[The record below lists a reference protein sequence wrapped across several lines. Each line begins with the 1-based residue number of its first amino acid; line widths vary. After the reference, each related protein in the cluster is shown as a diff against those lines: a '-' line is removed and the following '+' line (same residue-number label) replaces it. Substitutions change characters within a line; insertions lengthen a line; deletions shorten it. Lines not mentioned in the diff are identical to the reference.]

1 MLWAKLE
8 RNTDGQITGW
18 HSLIDHSA
26 DVAAVIEALLAQP
39 TLNRRLAQA
48 AGLAKLDVVACAR
61 LAALAFLHDIGKA
74 NRGFRARIDPSA
86 PCIGHIDQL
95 AWLFK
100 PGEGEDLCDRICD
113 VLGLDE
119 VIDWF
124 KETSGREVWDA
135 IFAHHG
141 RPWQSKPSR
150 AYWRI
155 VDGSDPIAD
164 LAPMR
169 AALERWFAPA
179 FTAGAPLPD
188 TPAFDHAFAG
198 LLMLADWLGSDTQF
212 FSLANGGEADRMGWA
227 RPRAIEAVHA
237 VGLAVERRRVVVQRN
252 RPDFAALFDVP
263 SPRPIQH
270 YATVPQAQCVVL
282 EAETGS
288 GKTEAALW
296 RFVHLFAQGEVDG
309 LYFALP
315 TRVAATQMFGRIKK
329 LRDAL
334 FPVEDRPTVVL
345 AVPGQ
350 VGADDVRGHSLPRF
364 GFEWDDVPTELQR
377 AQRWAAEHPKR
388 FLAAQIAVGTIDQV
402 LLASIATRHAHMRGA
417 ALLRHL
423 LVVDEVHASDR
434 FMEELLA
441 NLLQGHLQAGG
452 HALLLSATLGA
463 GAQARLLGTTT
474 RSLAAAEALSYPAYG
489 WAEDGEAKVLPIERP
504 KQGKT
509 VRIAAE
515 PWLDAPEQIAGHAR
529 AAADAGAKVLVI
541 RNTVGA
547 GTATARAIEALGDGT
562 ALFRVGDVATLH
574 HGRFSASDRLLLD
587 AEVEKVL
594 GKNSPRAARI
604 VVGTQTLEASL
615 DLDADLL
622 ITDLCPMD
630 VLLQRIGRLHR
641 HAERERPEGFTA
653 PRVVVLTPHR
663 RDLLGLLRGRAG
675 RHGLGL
681 VYPDARIVEATWRL
695 IEAKPVWEIPAMN
708 RMLVERA
715 THPQALEEIEAEL
728 RARDPAWAAVLNEA
742 FGKTSAQRITAGF
755 AILDR
760 AAPFTEFQL
769 PQDEAWATRLGAKD
783 RLVRFDDVIGPFNQP
798 IGALRVPYFL
808 AAGVTEDD
816 MPAIVENSPSQLV
829 FTLGSAALTY
839 GRLGLFRYFPSLSQ
853 A

>member
-1 MLWAKLE
+1 
-8 RNTDGQITGW
+8 
-18 HSLIDHSA
+18 LIDHSA
-26 DVAAVIEALLAQP
+26 DVAAVVEALLMQP
-39 TLNRRLAQA
+39 TINHRLARA
-48 AGLAKLDVVACAR
+48 AGSAMLDEVACAR
-61 LAALAFLHDIGKA
+61 MAALAFLHDIGKA

-86 PCIGHIDQL
+86 ACIGHIDQL

-100 PGEGEDLCDRICD
+100 PGEGEDLCERICD

-119 VIDWF
+119 IIAWF
-124 KETSGREVWDA
+124 RPAPGCEVWDA

-150 AYWRI
+150 AYWRVI
-155 VDGSDPIAD
+155 DGSDPIAD
-164 LAPMR
+164 LAPIR

-179 FTAGAPLPD
+179 FTAAVPLPD
-188 TPAFDHAFAG
+188 TPEFDHAFAG

-212 FSLANGGEADRMGWA
+212 FSLANGGEPDRMAWA

-237 VGLAVERRRVVVQRN
+237 VGLAVERRRIVVQRHK
-252 RPDFAALFDVP
+252 RDFAALFNVP
-263 SPRPIQH
+263 SPRPIQQF
-270 YATVPQAQCVVL
+270 ATAPQAQCVVL

-296 RFVHLFAQGEVDG
+296 RFVHLFAQDEVDG

-315 TRVAATQMFGRIKK
+315 TRVAATQMFGRVKK

-350 VGADDVRGHSLPRF
+350 VGADDVRGHSLPKF
-364 GFEWDDVPTELQR
+364 GFEWDDVPTERQR

-402 LLASIATRHAHMRGA
+402 LLASIATRHAHMRGT

-441 NLLQGHLQAGG
+441 NLLRGHLQAGG

-463 GAQARLLGTTT
+463 GAQARLLGTTL
-474 RSLAAAEALSYPAYG
+474 RCQAAAEALAYPAYG
-489 WAEDGEAKVLPIERP
+489 WAEAGEAKVLPIERT

-509 VRIAAE
+509 VQIAAQ
-515 PWLDAPEQIAGHAR
+515 PWLDAPEQIAAHAR

-547 GTATARAIEALGDGT
+547 AISTARGIEALGDDA
-562 ALFRVGDVATLH
+562 ALFKVGDVATLH

-594 GKNSPRAARI
+594 GKDSPGGARI

-641 HAERERPEGFTA
+641 HAERERPEEFKA
-653 PRVVVLTPHR
+653 PRVVVLTPDR
-663 RDLLGLLRGRAG
+663 RDLLGLLRGRSG

-695 IEAKPVWEIPAMN
+695 IEAEPVWEIPAMN

-715 THPQALEEIEAEL
+715 THPQALEEIESEL
-728 RARDPAWAAVLNEA
+728 RACDPAWGAVLNEA
-742 FGKTSAQRITAGF
+742 FGKISAQRTTAGF

-760 AAPFTEFQL
+760 AAPFTEFRL

-783 RLVRFDDVIGPFNQP
+783 RLVRFDDVLGPFGQP
-798 IGALRVPYFL
+798 IGALRIPYFL
-808 AAGVTEDD
+808 AAGVTENE
-816 MPAIVENSPSQLV
+816 MPAIVENSPLRLV
-829 FTLGSAALTY
+829 FRLGSATLSY
-839 GRLGLFRYFPSLSQ
+839 DRVGLRRVS